1 MASVWCGIRSLR
13 LVRGAGACVRRAGV
27 CHRAPS
33 TGTRRRGPKHLFS
46 LSKRGFATGGKLQG
60 RFDGKTALVTGGGK
74 GIGRAIVNALCE
86 QGATKVYAVSRT
98 LSDLDEICNNYP
110 NARGLQVDLA
120 DVEGVTKTLSGIDAP
135 HMVVNNAGIASLE
148 SFLDTKASSFDN
160 VMNVNVKA
168 AMITSQICAKKMIE
182 GGISGSIV
190 NVSSMASM
198 VGLKDHTS
206 YCVSKGG
213 IDQLTRV
220 MALELGQ
227 HGIRTNC
234 VNPTIVFTAMGRM
247 AWSDPVK
254 NKPMMDRIP
263 LGKFCEEADVVNPIL
278 FLLSDEAAMVN
289 GAMIPLE
296 GGFLASPFNMK
307 EY

>member
-110 NARGLQVDLA
+110 NG
-120 DVEGVTKTLSGIDAP
+120 
-135 HMVVNNAGIASLE
+135 
-148 SFLDTKASSFDN
+148 
-160 VMNVNVKA
+160 
-168 AMITSQICAKKMIE
+168 SQ
-182 GGISGSIV
+182 
-190 NVSSMASM
+190 
-198 VGLKDHTS
+198 
-206 YCVSKGG
+206 
-213 IDQLTRV
+213 
-220 MALELGQ
+220 
-227 HGIRTNC
+227 
-234 VNPTIVFTAMGRM
+234 
-247 AWSDPVK
+247 
-254 NKPMMDRIP
+254 
-263 LGKFCEEADVVNPIL
+263 
-278 FLLSDEAAMVN
+278 
-289 GAMIPLE
+289 
-296 GGFLASPFNMK
+296 
-307 EY
+307 